1 MDARHL
7 TVALVL
13 GIALGASACKENEG
27 ADVDIADDSLSV
39 TIPEGTTERAEE
51 ALRRAGGAIGEAVEE
66 TGEAINEAGEE
77 IQEEA
82 GEGGADTTRM

>member
-7 TVALVL
+7 ALACIL

-27 ADVDIADDSLSV
+27 ADVDIEDDSLSV

-51 ALRRAGGAIGEAVEE
+51 ALRRAGGAVGEAIEE

-77 IQEEA
+77 LQEEA
-82 GEGGADTTRM
+82 GEGEADTIRM